1 MLYRV
6 QANLRHLFPFNFM
19 PSGEKEVRNLL
30 KRLKRDD
37 LIGLIDRLRDRLKG
51 ADEEILVYPGN
62 KRS

>member
-1 MLYRV
+1 
-6 QANLRHLFPFNFM
+6 M

-51 ADEEILVYPGN
+51 ADEEILVYSGN